1 VKVNEEQCRDQQS
14 LRALEKGVAP
24 MFHHKIV
31 RDGAAFRDYVDGSA
45 IDTSWQLHDIGAI
58 LKIAGL
64 SELAIEEKMNELQA
78 TGTIEFE
85 LQNRCKTRPR
95 LATGVSSSFP

>member
-1 VKVNEEQCRDQQS
+1 
-14 LRALEKGVAP
+14 

-95 LATGVSSSFP
+95 FLD

>member
-1 VKVNEEQCRDQQS
+1 
-14 LRALEKGVAP
+14 
-24 MFHHKIV
+24 MFHHRIV
-31 RDGAAFRDYVDGSA
+31 RDGAVFRDYVGGSA

-58 LKIAGL
+58 LKTAGL
-64 SELAIEEKMNELQA
+64 SELAIERKMHELQA

-85 LQNRCKTRPR
+85 LQNPYKTRPR